1 MTEEQDQRWPCPSG
15 AWEGRKNGITPRVLI
30 HYGFFPGSAHVYG
43 AFPDSRG
50 DPGCSAG
57 TPCSVPAPSSLASD
71 ASRDPGAA
79 WRSGRRPWML
89 LSVPSTPGSWD
100 SALPPAGLLSQSLF
114 PAPPCSRI
122 PALAAPWEAAGPSIP
137 ARGGNRSP
145 GSRPGVRSLPLGVP
159 GFWLAQVVPPLVLS
173 IRTIPRISWD
183 SLPAFPGL
191 RSAAL
196 ALAGWHRRYSRGIF
210 PTPLL
215 APCFRGV
222 F

>member
-1 MTEEQDQRWPCPSG
+1 MSLRG
-15 AWEGRKNGITPRVLI
+15 LGRKEKRDHSTGFNSLRVFPRFGPRVRSI
-30 HYGFFPGSAHVYG
+30 PRFQRGSGLLGRDTLLYPR
-43 AFPDSRG
+43 FL
-50 DPGCSAG
+50 
-57 TPCSVPAPSSLASD
+57 PAPSSLASD
-71 ASRDPGAA
+71 ACRDPGAA
-79 WRSGRRPWML
+79 WPSGRRPWML

-122 PALAAPWEAAGPSIP
+122 PAFAVPWEAAGPSIP

-145 GSRPGVRSLPLGVP
+145 GSRRGVRSLPLGVP

-173 IRTIPRISWD
+173 IRTIPRISRD